1 MEKIAILLATYNGEQ
16 YLAQQIDSLLSQT
29 YKGWTL
35 YIHDDGSTDK
45 TASIIDSYCDKHDN
59 ISSMDYPP
67 TGGAKNNFLSLLQRI
82 EADYYMFC
90 DQDDIWDEKKI
101 EIEIDRM
108 HEMESTY
115 GDIPLL
121 VFSDLRVVDNALN
134 EMSPSMWREGGVNPE
149 YLCSFDKGSVFE
161 FVTGCTMLFNDK
173 AKRCVSFNANKAL
186 MHDSW
191 IACCVLKANG
201 IINGINK
208 PLVNY
213 RQHGDNTL
221 GATSWAS
228 HGILYKL
235 LHISNIVRKNYR
247 HWKSLEDLGY
257 GSFFKYLKNK
267 YLFRNR
273 RHGKE

>member
-16 YLAQQIDSLLSQT
+16 YLAQQIDSLLSQS

-35 YIHDDGSTDK
+35 YIHDDGSTDN
-45 TASIIDSYCDKHDN
+45 TANVIGSYCRKYEN
-59 ISSMDYPP
+59 IIAMDYPP
-67 TGGAKNNFLSLLQRI
+67 TGGAKNNFLSMLQRV

-90 DQDDIWDEKKI
+90 DQDDIWAERKI
-101 EIEIDRM
+101 ETEMERM
-108 HEMESTY
+108 HEMESSC

-121 VFSDLRVVDNALN
+121 VFSDLRVVDNCLN
-134 EMSPSMWREGGVNPE
+134 EISPSMWRNGGVRPE
-149 YLCSFDKGSVFE
+149 YLCSFDRGAVFE
-161 FVTGCTMLFNDK
+161 FVTGCTMLFNRKGRD
-173 AKRCVSFNANKAL
+173 CVSFDAAKAL

-191 IACCVLKANG
+191 VSCCILKASGKVDG
-201 IINGINK
+201 IRM

-221 GATSWAS
+221 GATNWAS

-235 LHISNIVRKNYR
+235 SHIASIVRKNYR

-267 YLFRNR
+267 YLFRKQY
-273 RHGKE
+273 HGKE

>member
-29 YKGWTL
+29 YKGWNL
-35 YIHDDGSTDK
+35 YIHDDGSTDN
-45 TASIIDSYCDKHDN
+45 TASIIHSYCDKYDN
-59 ISSMDYPP
+59 LTALDYPP

-82 EADYYMFC
+82 DADYYMFC
-90 DQDDIWDEKKI
+90 DQDDVWDEKKI
-101 EIEIDRM
+101 EIEINRM

-121 VFSDLRVVDNALN
+121 VFSDLRVVDNTLN
-134 EMSPSMWREGGVNPE
+134 EISPSMWRDGGVNPE
-149 YLCSFDKGSVFE
+149 YLCSFDKGAVFE

-173 AKRCVSFNANKAL
+173 AKRCVSLNATHAL

-191 IACCVLKANG
+191 IACCILKANG
-201 IINGINK
+201 IINGVNK

-221 GATSWAS
+221 GATNWAS
-228 HGILYKL
+228 HGTLYKL
-235 LHISNIVRKNYR
+235 SHISTIIMKNYR

-267 YLFRNR
+267 YLFRKR
-273 RHGKE
+273 HHGKE

>member
-45 TASIIDSYCDKHDN
+45 TASIIDSYCNKYDN
-59 ISSMDYPP
+59 ISSMEYPP
-67 TGGAKNNFLSLLQRI
+67 TGGAKNNFLSLLQRV

-90 DQDDIWDEKKI
+90 DQDDIWDKKKI
-101 EIEIDRM
+101 EVQIGRM
-108 HEMESTY
+108 HEMERSY

-134 EMSPSMWREGGVNPE
+134 EMSPSMWRDGGVKPE
-149 YLCSFDKGSVFE
+149 YLCSFDKGAVFE

-228 HGILYKL
+228 HGKWYKL